1 MEFTGLLYK
10 LWFHAGM
17 SKTRKQGVLV
27 MDVWGCEYS
36 CGSCSCFLLEKEGRR
51 LGRKEGNMMLGVS
64 VFLILHGICFYCIC
78 QQFNEAA

>member
-10 LWFHAGM
+10 LWFHAGL

-36 CGSCSCFLLEKEGRR
+36 CGNCFCFLLEKEGRR
-51 LGRKEGNMMLGVS
+51 LGRKEGNMTWEYLSSSYYMVFVS
-64 VFLILHGICFYCIC
+64 TAFANS
-78 QQFNEAA
+78 FNGAA